1 MRRPYYP
8 RAWYRRVR
16 GDSSP
21 RDPFGLI
28 KLLLR
33 RVAIFTLRAP
43 TTVLAYSCTTALLA
57 IISLT
62 TVLAD

>member
-28 KLLLR
+28 KLLFR

-57 IISLT
+57 SIAPT